1 MKIDLTESEKT
12 TLQGALVARY
22 KDASRNREI
31 LKETQSGDISLGF
44 ILALAFYQDVKSDI
58 ESIYRKIYNGNIRKE
73 IRNDRQ

>member
-1 MKIDLTESEKT
+1 MKINLTESEKR
-12 TLQGALVARY
+12 TLKVALFARY
-22 KDASRNREI
+22 KDASRKRET

-73 IRNDRQ
+73 IRK